1 MRELVRA
8 PDHDRG
14 RSLGHFL
21 CDWIEWHCVHGPGD
35 VVGTDIE
42 LDSEFAGFVVDCYV
56 LDEAGR
62 RQYDS
67 VFISRA
73 KGRAKSELAAFIALG
88 EALAPVR
95 FDHWAEA
102 GEYFSCADAG
112 CLIPDCSF
120 VYAFE
125 AGEPVGR
132 VVTYPVIRC
141 LATEEGQA
149 GNTYDNIYFNLSEGP
164 MAAGMP
170 RDGAG
175 LTRVFLPNHGEI
187 IPSTASDSAKDG
199 GKETFVVFDETHL
212 YVMPALHR
220 MYKTVRRNL
229 GKRKA
234 AQPWS
239 LETSTMYMSGQGSVA
254 EGTHELANNI
264 KDGKTKRA
272 RLLFDHREA
281 DPTPDLSD
289 EGRVLAGLREAYG
302 PFAEVIDLRRILDEI
317 YDPRNDPADSR
328 RYFFNQANSAQDAW
342 VSEVQ
347 WRGIGP
353 LSDDE
358 PTPLVDGDT
367 ITIGFDGSE
376 GRVRGKA
383 DATALIGCRVSDGL
397 LFELGV
403 WEQPDGPTGDGWT
416 PPVSEIEATV
426 ADAFKRFKVIGMY
439 CDPAA
444 KWTGRIDQWEGKYL
458 ARLKIRGHVAGHPM
472 YWWMSGRRGVAVADA
487 INRLYEAIANRE
499 IRHLGEKS
507 LTNHVLN
514 ARRRL
519 GAQGVQIH
527 KENPESENKIDA
539 AVAAVLAY
547 TARQDAVAKGIGSE
561 PQYLTV
567 PKRYG

>member
-8 PDHDRG
+8 PDHDRE

-21 CDWIEWHCVHGPGD
+21 CDWVEWHCVHGPGD
-35 VVGTDIE
+35 VAGEPIE

-56 LDEAGR
+56 VDAGGR

-67 VFISRA
+67 AFLSRS
-73 KGRAKSELAAFIALG
+73 KGRAKSELAGFIVLA

-95 FDHWAEA
+95 FSHWADD
-102 GEYFSCADAG
+102 GETFQCTD
-112 CLIPDCSF
+112 CLIADCRF
-120 VYAFE
+120 TYQFAD
-125 AGEPVGR
+125 GEPVGR
-132 VVTYPVIRC
+132 RVTEPVIRC

-149 GNTYDNIYFNLSEGP
+149 GNTYDNVYFNLTMGP
-164 MAAGMP
+164 LAAGMP

-175 LTRVFLPNHGEI
+175 LTRVFLPNGGEI
-187 IPSTASDSAKDG
+187 IPSTASNSAKDG

-212 YVMPALHR
+212 YVLPELHR
-220 MYKTVRRNL
+220 MYSTVRRNL
-229 GKRKA
+229 AKRKA
-234 AQPWS
+234 ASPWS
-239 LETSTMYMSGQGSVA
+239 LETSTMYMAGQGSVA
-254 EGTHELANNI
+254 EGTHELAQMI
-264 KDGKTKRA
+264 ADGKTKRA

-281 DPTPDLSD
+281 DPVPDLSD
-289 EGRVLAGLREAYG
+289 EVKVLAGLREAYG
-302 PFAEVIDLRRILDEI
+302 PFADVMDLQRILDEI
-317 YDPRNDPADSR
+317 YDPRNDPASSR

-353 LSDDE
+353 TPDDVPE
-358 PTPLVDGDT
+358 PVKDGDT
-367 ITIGFDGSE
+367 ITVGFDGSE

-403 WEQPDGPTGDGWT
+403 WEQPDGPSGDGWT
-416 PPVSEIEATV
+416 PPVADIEAQV
-426 ADAFKRFKVIGMY
+426 ADTFKRFKVVGMY

-444 KWTGRIDQWEGKYL
+444 KWTGRIDQWEGRYL
-458 ARLKIRGHVAGHPM
+458 AKLKVRGHVSGHPM
-472 YWWMSGRRGVAVADA
+472 YWWMSGRRGVAVAEA

-499 IRHLGEKS
+499 VRHLGEKS

-519 GAQGVQIH
+519 GAQGIQIH

-547 TARQDAVAKGIGSE
+547 TARQDAVAKGVGSE

-567 PKRYG
+567 PRRYG